1 MFQNR
6 LGIAQDK
13 GQVDFVSMYDDGIV
27 PTNKGLR
34 TTEELERNVC
44 EFYVGGLT
52 QREIADLYG
61 ITQGYV
67 SKILTKHEIPTP
79 LNGK

>member
-34 TTEELERNVC
+34 TTEELEREAYMANDIRTAALWSMVQ
-44 EFYVGGLT
+44 ELETALSVVARLD
-52 QREIADLYG
+52 E
-61 ITQGYV
+61 
-67 SKILTKHEIPTP
+67 
-79 LNGK
+79 

>member
-34 TTEELERNVC
+34 TTEELEREAYMTNDIRTAALWSMV
-44 EFYVGGLT
+44 
-52 QREIADLYG
+52 QDLE
-61 ITQGYV
+61 TALDV
-67 SKILTKHEIPTP
+67 ASRLDE
-79 LNGK
+79 